1 MATGEADVTTV
12 LWDVDTQRDF
22 CDAGGRLFVPGADAP
37 ELRARMAALVAWA
50 RAAGVPH
57 VASADDHLH
66 ADAEIAD
73 EPNWETTFPAHCL
86 RGTRGAERIAETTQ
100 ADPLPLA
107 DAAESPARIAELL
120 GGRREVLLHKHHLD
134 VFTNPNA
141 EALLAALGIERAI
154 VFGVATDLCVDRT
167 AVGLRRLGVEVI
179 VAKDACASL
188 DAARTAAWRTA
199 WERAGVAVA
208 SVADLTG
215 GGSGTTP
222 RTRGRP
228 TAPEPPRS

>member
-1 MATGEADVTTV
+1 MARREPAGTV

-22 CDAGGRLFVPGADAP
+22 CEADGRLFVPGADDAG
-37 ELRARMAALVAWA
+37 LRARQAALVAWA

-73 EPNWETTFPAHCL
+73 EPDWETTFPAHCL
-86 RGTRGAERIAETTQ
+86 RGTRGAARIAETAQ
-100 ADPLPLA
+100 GDPLPLA
-107 DAAESPARIAELL
+107 DAAETPARIAELL

-141 EALLAALGIERAI
+141 ETLVGALGIEHAV

-167 AVGLRRLGVEVI
+167 AMGLRRLGVRVT
-179 VAKDACASL
+179 VALDACVGL
-188 DAARTAAWRTA
+188 DADRVAACRTA
-199 WERAGVAVA
+199 WDGAGVAVS
-208 SVADLTG
+208 SVVEVTG
-215 GGSGTTP
+215 GGADTTT
-222 RTRGRP
+222 RTPGRP
-228 TAPEPPRS
+228 TAAEPPRS